1 MNRYLENLITM
12 LSVNELYQ
20 LGIILDISSNGT
32 RIDIYKKISKSYK
45 FDYIYSKILELSKY
59 KYFRKCYSINK
70 KNHIILS
77 NYRLLEKNNKMEH
90 DYILYK
96 NVECD
101 VCNGKTIMHEYD
113 NLFNVK
119 TDDSVYESESINDSL
134 PGKDRDIKLID
145 KPINLINRIN
155 ETTNE
160 PANNPEIV
168 QPSEE
173 INSLIKIYTTPGNDY
188 FWNNTTETN
197 EENKNGCCLFPW

>member
-77 NYRLLEKNNKMEH
+77 NYRLLEKHNKLEH

-113 NLFNVK
+113 NLFYVK
-119 TDDSVYESESINDSL
+119 IDDSVYESIDDSFLTDEKSIT
-134 PGKDRDIKLID
+134 
-145 KPINLINRIN
+145 

-168 QPSEE
+168 QSSEE
-173 INSLIKIYTTPGNDY
+173 INSLIKIYTTPGNDHI
-188 FWNNTTETN
+188 WNNTTETN
-197 EENKNGCCLFPW
+197 EEDKEGCCLFPW